1 MSISFLVRSI
11 FSLLAV
17 AILATSAMAQSGE
30 VVLKTSAM
38 VGGPIVHLGDVA
50 TINSADPQLL
60 SELAQIELLQTPRVN
75 RAVYLTINDIRS
87 IIGARGIATSDIH
100 VSGASRVR
108 MEAATASLNVEGKNE
123 ASRTARQF
131 PGRRVVEEQ
140 LPEVMTVAHV
150 VRNVRRGEVLRP
162 EDVEMRELSA
172 IRQES
177 GYPADIR
184 QVIGKEVT
192 RGIAADR
199 PIGDDDIRQPV
210 IVRRNE
216 VVTVYAYAG
225 NVVVRREMLAL
236 NDAGL
241 NELVE
246 VQPIEPKRFG
256 RAREAERFQAKV
268 SAPGEAM
275 VLTGHI
281 NVPTAKPLLPLPQSE
296 ARR

>member
-1 MSISFLVRSI
+1 MSISFATRSI
-11 FSLLAV
+11 FSLLVV
-17 AILATSAMAQSGE
+17 AIFAASAMAQTGE
-30 VVLKTSAM
+30 VVLKSSAM
-38 VGGPIVHLGDVA
+38 VGGPIVCLGDVA
-50 TINSADPQLL
+50 TINSSDPQLL
-60 SELAQIELLQTPRVN
+60 SELAQIELLPTPRVN
-75 RAVYLTINDIRS
+75 RAIYLTINDIRS
-87 IIGARGIATSDIH
+87 IIGARGISTSDIH
-100 VSGASRVR
+100 VSGSSRVR

-123 ASRTARQF
+123 TAKNTRQF

-162 EDVEMRELSA
+162 EDVEMRELSVV
-172 IRQES
+172 RQES
-177 GYPADIR
+177 GYPSDIR

-199 PIGDDDIRQPV
+199 PIGDDDLRQPV
-210 IVRRNE
+210 VVRRNE

-246 VQPIEPKRFG
+246 VQPIEPTRFG

-281 NVPTAKPLLPLPQSE
+281 NVPTAKPLLPLPKPE
-296 ARR
+296 VRR